1 MPVPHEKGGVFG
13 EGTEA
18 LAVDED
24 QAWVVAIDAR
34 LRL

>member
-1 MPVPHEKGGVFG
+1 M
-13 EGTEA
+13 EA
-18 LAVDED
+18 IVSSRADETTAQDED